1 MGLNSII
8 KIIKSFF
15 IKKKDRLIMLEESNG
30 VNEIEIDT
38 KPKTNISDNDQYK
51 MKKEEFF
58 EIYNKAKTDYF
69 NPNSV
74 DDITLSKIIE
84 MMEEELKIKQEL
96 LTEKMKE
103 WKKIRRIKIKGVKM
117 LKTH

>member
-1 MGLNSII
+1 MRLNSII

-74 DDITLSKIIE
+74 DDITLGKIIE